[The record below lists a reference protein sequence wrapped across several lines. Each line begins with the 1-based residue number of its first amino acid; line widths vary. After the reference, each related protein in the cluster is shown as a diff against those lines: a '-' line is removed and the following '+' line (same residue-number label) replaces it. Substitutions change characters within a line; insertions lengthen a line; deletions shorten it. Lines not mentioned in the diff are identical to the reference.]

1 MKAIEL
7 QKQMNVYLVKRNFK
21 LAYQSFVKMNEL
33 RLKEGLSFLTMPSLQ
48 SKFEK

>member
-33 RLKEGLSFLTMPSLQ
+33 RLKEGLAFLTMPSLQ